1 MTILFVQNNPFYYK
15 NISQFRR
22 NSRRLK
28 EIINGNVLNF
38 WYIIFFLCTYDLVAI
53 FSIFV
58 RMCNLLNDT
67 LHLNPNNG
75 ASGFTKE
82 VLRNGDALKDK
93 NNNRVNEG

>member
-1 MTILFVQNNPFYYK
+1 
-15 NISQFRR
+15 
-22 NSRRLK
+22 
-28 EIINGNVLNF
+28 
-38 WYIIFFLCTYDLVAI
+38 
-53 FSIFV
+53 
-58 RMCNLLNDT
+58 MCNLLNDT